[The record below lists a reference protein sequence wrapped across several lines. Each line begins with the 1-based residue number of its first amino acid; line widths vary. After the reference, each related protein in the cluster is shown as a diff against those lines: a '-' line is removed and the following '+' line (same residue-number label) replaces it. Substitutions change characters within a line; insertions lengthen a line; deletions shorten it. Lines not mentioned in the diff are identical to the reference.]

1 MLVFARSSK
10 KDALFCLAVSSVW
23 IKLSLMVILPQ
34 SLEYSS
40 ERTVNGSPKGR
51 VCFILFNL
59 VLILI
64 GSGFLST

>member
-10 KDALFCLAVSSVW
+10 KDALFCLPVSSVDY
-23 IKLSLMVILPQ
+23 IVVDGNFTTIAL
-34 SLEYSS
+34 YCS